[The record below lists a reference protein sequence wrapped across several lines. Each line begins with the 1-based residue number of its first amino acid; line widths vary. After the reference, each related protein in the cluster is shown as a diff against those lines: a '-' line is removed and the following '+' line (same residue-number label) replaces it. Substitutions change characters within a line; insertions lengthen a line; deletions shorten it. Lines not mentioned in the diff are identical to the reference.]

1 MMAVG
6 FFFGPFFAK
15 VNIAKPETLEDR
27 KIMTRLNTNRG
38 IWKAFVSLLL
48 LLAATKPRTAWAQ
61 AEASIN
67 GTVADTTGAVISGAT
82 VRVKNVEIGT
92 VRTVLTDNQGRYAA
106 PSLSVGKYEVSAEQS
121 GFRTEVKKGITLA
134 ISQRAEVNLI
144 LTVGDVKQSISVDE
158 TALQLAV
165 TTADFS
171 GLVGETQVKD
181 LPLNGRSYDQLLT
194 LNPGVV
200 NYTSQRA
207 GGIGTSNSVVGNMF
221 SASGRRPQEN
231 LYILNGVEYTSASEV
246 NNTPGGTSGQLLGVD
261 AVREFSVVTDAY
273 GAEYGKRPGAQINIV
288 TASGTNLLH
297 GDAYEFLRNSALD
310 ARNFFDLPQIPHF
323 ERNVFGGS
331 LGGPIKKDKS
341 FLFANYEGFRQALGL
356 SDVTLVPDAN
366 ARLGILPC
374 AALTTVTASCNA
386 STPNTAVVLGKGVAN
401 LFNLWPVANGPEL
414 TINGLNSG
422 VAEAF
427 SSPQQHIREDFG
439 TARFDQILS
448 DKDSFAAVYTG
459 DDSQSFSPT
468 TNPYSTVDIFLRE
481 QVASLIETHIFSPS
495 ILNKATLGFS
505 RGAFYFNSGVTGTA
519 SSVTGGWVDT
529 TGVPLP
535 GAVVIGG
542 GTTLNGA
549 SQLTNGGTN
558 AGSNLSAVRNL
569 FTWADQVSITHGKH
583 LINFGVW
590 FERVQAND
598 NLIQDQYGQAS
609 FSNLQTFLQGSISTY
624 TFASSATPLSWRSLE
639 GAFFAED
646 SIKLTPSLE
655 VTLGFRGEFTN
666 GWNEAYGRA
675 SNYLFTNGVI
685 NSAPTVGNSAFSVND
700 ARFLPAPRAG
710 IAWSPFGS
718 KKTVIRAGAGL
729 YYALI
734 DNLDYRLDQNGPFN
748 TVQAS
753 KKATVAQIEGTGTIP
768 TPLVIPSGVQPD
780 LKTPTVIAY
789 DLKIEQQVL
798 PNTTLSVGYS
808 GSHGYHEFLSIDAN
822 VPSNVVVCPA
832 APCPANY
839 PGGAYFYYSSIATP
853 LAGTPALA
861 NPAVANT
868 THWFSEGISS
878 YNALDVDV
886 NHRFSH
892 GLQLRGVYTY
902 SKALD
907 DGDNM
912 NTSVATNSPAFA
924 SNPLNPLKAD
934 YGRAS
939 FDVRHAAVI
948 NATYD
953 LPFGRQNASGQ
964 NNWVNTAVGGWQLSG
979 IETLV
984 SGLPFTPQL
993 SYNPANDGDSR
1004 NPVRPSINP
1013 NIQGSIIEGS
1023 PGQYFNP
1030 NAFIQPLAN
1039 TYGNAPRNAL
1049 QGPGLA
1055 ETDFSVSKKFL
1066 FTERINLQ
1074 FRAELFNIFNRTN
1087 FNNPNP
1093 VVFTSATTVLPS
1105 ASAGVI
1111 TSTSTSS
1118 RQVQFGLK
1126 LLW

>member
-1 MMAVG
+1 
-6 FFFGPFFAK
+6 
-15 VNIAKPETLEDR
+15 
-27 KIMTRLNTNRG
+27 MTRLNTNRG
-38 IWKAFVSLLL
+38 IWKAILSLLL
-48 LLAATKPRTAWAQ
+48 LLAAGKPRTAWAQ
-61 AEASIN
+61 GEASIL
-67 GTVADTTGAVISGAT
+67 GAVVDTSGSIIAGAT
-82 VRVKNVEIGT
+82 VKVKNVEIGT
-92 VRTVLTDNQGRYAA
+92 VRTLVTDSSGRFDA
-106 PSLSVGKYEVSAEQS
+106 PSLPVGKYEVSAEQA
-121 GFRTEVKKGITLA
+121 GFRSEVKTGITLA
-134 ISQRAEVNLI
+134 IGQRAEVNLM
-144 LTVGDVKQSISVDE
+144 LAVGDVQQSISVEE
-158 TALQLAV
+158 TAMQLAV

-171 GLVGETQVKD
+171 GLVGETQIKD

-231 LYILNGVEYTSASEV
+231 LYILNGVEFTSASEV

-273 GAEYGKRPGAQINIV
+273 SAEYGKRSGAQINIV
-288 TASGTNLLH
+288 TASGTNLVH

-323 ERNVFGGS
+323 ERNVFGAS
-331 LGGPIKKDKS
+331 LGGPIQRDKS
-341 FLFANYEGFRQALGL
+341 FLFANYEGFRQGLGL

-374 AALTTVTASCNA
+374 AALTTVTSSCNA
-386 STPNTAVVLGKGVAN
+386 STPATHAPLASGVAN
-401 LFNLWPVANGPEL
+401 LLNLWPVANGPEL

-422 VAEAF
+422 VAESL

-439 TARFDQILS
+439 TARFDQIFS
-448 DKDSFAAVYTG
+448 DKDSFAAVYTV

-468 TNPYSTVDIFLRE
+468 TNPLSTVDIFLRE
-481 QVASLIETHIFSPS
+481 QVASLSETHVFSPN
-495 ILNKATLGFS
+495 ILNKATFGFS

-519 SSVTGGWVDT
+519 SSVTGAWVNT
-529 TGVPLP
+529 TGVNVP

-549 SQLTNGGTN
+549 SALTNGGTN
-558 AGSNLSAVRNL
+558 AGSNLTAVRNL
-569 FTWADQVSITHGKH
+569 FTYEDQVSITHGKH

-609 FSNLQTFLQGSISTY
+609 FNNLQTFLQGSMSTY
-624 TFASSATPLSWRSLE
+624 TFASNPTPMSWRSLE

-646 SIKLTPSLE
+646 SIKLKPSLE
-655 VTLGFRGEFTN
+655 IRLGFRGEFTN

-675 SNYLFTNGVI
+675 SNYLFSNGVI
-685 NSAPTVGNSAFSVND
+685 ETNPVVGNSALSVNN

-734 DNLDYRLDQNGPFN
+734 DNLSYRLDQNGPFN

-753 KKATVAQIEGTGTIP
+753 KKATVAQIEGAGALP
-768 TPLVIPSGVQPD
+768 TPLVIPSGVQPN
-780 LKTPTVIAY
+780 LQTPTVISY
-789 DLKIEQQVL
+789 DLKIEQQIL
-798 PNTTLSVGYS
+798 PKTTLSVGYI
-808 GSHGYHEFLSIDAN
+808 GSHGYHEILSIDAN
-822 VPSNVVVCPA
+822 VPSNVAICPA
-832 APCPANY
+832 SPCPANY
-839 PGGAYFYYSSIATP
+839 PSGAYFYFTSLATP
-853 LAGTPALA
+853 FTGTPALA

-868 THWFSEGISS
+868 THWFSEGVSS
-878 YNALDVDV
+878 YNGLEVDV
-886 NHRFSH
+886 KQQLSH
-892 GLQLRGVYTY
+892 GLQFRGVYTY

-907 DGDNM
+907 DGDSM
-912 NTSVATNSPAFA
+912 NTSVATNSPAFV
-924 SNPLNPLKAD
+924 SNPLNPLQSD

-939 FDVRHAAVI
+939 FDVRNAAVI

-953 LPFGRQNASGQ
+953 LPFGGKNATGA
-964 NNWVNTAVGGWQLSG
+964 NRWWNTAIGDWQLSG

-993 SYNPANDGDSR
+993 SYNPSNDGDSR
-1004 NPVRPSINP
+1004 NPVRPSLNP
-1013 NIQGSIIEGS
+1013 AFTGSIIEGG

-1030 NAFIQPLAN
+1030 SAFIQPLAN
-1039 TYGNAPRNAL
+1039 TYGNAPRNFL

-1055 ETDFSVSKKFL
+1055 TTDFSISKKFL
-1066 FTERINLQ
+1066 FTERFNLQ

-1105 ASAGVI
+1105 ATAGVI
-1111 TSTSTSS
+1111 TSTSTTS

>member
-1 MMAVG
+1 M
-6 FFFGPFFAK
+6 P
-15 VNIAKPETLEDR
+15 
-27 KIMTRLNTNRG
+27 RLDTNKG
-38 IWKAFVSLLL
+38 IWKAILSLLL
-48 LLAATKPRTAWAQ
+48 LLAAAKPRTAWAQ
-61 AEASIN
+61 AESSIT

-82 VRVKNVEIGT
+82 VRVKNLEVGT
-92 VRTVLTDNQGRYAA
+92 VRTLITDNQGRYTAS
-106 PSLSVGKYEVSAEQS
+106 SLAVGKYEVSGEQQ
-121 GFRTEVKKGITLA
+121 GFRTEVKTGITLA
-134 ISQRAEVNLI
+134 IGQRTEVNLM
-144 LTVGDVKQSISVDE
+144 LEVGGVQQTISVDE

-171 GLVGETQVKD
+171 GLVGEAQVKD

-288 TASGTNLLH
+288 TASGTNQLH

-323 ERNVFGGS
+323 ERNVFGAS
-331 LGGPIKKDKS
+331 LGAPIKKDKS
-341 FLFANYEGFRQALGL
+341 FLFANYEGFRQGLGL
-356 SDVTLVPDAN
+356 SNVALVPDSN

-386 STPNTAVVLGKGVAN
+386 STPATNVTLGKGVAN
-401 LFNLWPVANGPEL
+401 LLNLWPVANGPEL
-414 TINGLNSG
+414 TVNGLNSG
-422 VAEAF
+422 IAESL

-439 TARFDQILS
+439 TARFDQVLS
-448 DKDSFAAVYTG
+448 SNNTFAAVYTV

-468 TNPYSTVDIFLRE
+468 TNPLSTVDIFLRE
-481 QVASLIETHIFSPS
+481 QVASLSETHIFSPN
-495 ILNKATLGFS
+495 ILNKATFGFS

-519 SSVTGGWVDT
+519 SSVTGAWVNT
-529 TGVPLP
+529 TGVDVP
-535 GAVVIGG
+535 GAVVVGG

-549 SQLTNGGTN
+549 SALTNGGTN
-558 AGSNLSAVRNL
+558 AGSNLTAVRNL
-569 FTWADQVSITHGKH
+569 FTYEDQVSITHGKH
-583 LINFGVW
+583 LITFGAW

-598 NLIQDQYGQAS
+598 NLLQDQYGQAS
-609 FSNLQTFLQGSISTY
+609 FNNLQTFLQGAISTY
-624 TFASSATPLSWRSLE
+624 TFASASAPLSWRSTE
-639 GAFFAED
+639 CAFFAED
-646 SIKLTPSLE
+646 SIKLTSSLE

-666 GWNEAYGRA
+666 GWNEADGRA
-675 SNYLFTNGVI
+675 SNYLFTNRVI
-685 NSAPTVGNSAFSVND
+685 NSAPTVGNSALSVNN
-700 ARFLPAPRAG
+700 ASFLPAPRAG

-718 KKTVIRAGAGL
+718 KKTVIRAGGGL

-734 DNLDYRLDQNGPFN
+734 DNLSYRLDQNGFN
-748 TVQAS
+748 IGTGTFNVVEAS
-753 KKATVAQIEGTGTIP
+753 KKATVAEIEGTGTIP
-768 TPLVIPSGVQPD
+768 TPLVIPSGVQPN
-780 LKTPTVIAY
+780 LKTPTVISY
-789 DLKIEQQVL
+789 DLKIEQQIL
-798 PNTTLSVGYS
+798 PNTTLSIGYI
-808 GSHGYHEFLSIDAN
+808 GSHGYHEILSIDAN
-822 VPSNVVVCPA
+822 VPSNVVICPA

-839 PGGAYFYYSSIATP
+839 PSGAYFYYTSLAAP
-853 LAGTPALA
+853 LTGTPALA
-861 NPAVANT
+861 NPTVANT
-868 THWFSEGISS
+868 THWFSEGVSS
-878 YNALDVDV
+878 YNGLEVDV
-886 NHRFSH
+886 NHQFSY
-892 GLQLRGVYTY
+892 GLQIRGVYTCA
-902 SKALD
+902 KALD
-907 DGDNM
+907 DGDSM

-924 SNPLNPLKAD
+924 SNPLNPLQSD

-939 FDVRHAAVI
+939 FDVRNAAVI

-953 LPFGRQNASGQ
+953 LPFGRKSATRDNRL
-964 NNWVNTAVGGWQLSG
+964 WNTAVGGWQLSG

-1004 NPVRPSINP
+1004 NPVRPTLNP
-1013 NIQGSIIEGS
+1013 AFAGSIIEGG

-1030 NAFIQPLAN
+1030 SAFIQPLAN
-1039 TYGNAPRNAL
+1039 TYGNAPRNFL

-1055 ETDFSVSKKFL
+1055 TTDFSVSKKFL
-1066 FTERINLQ
+1066 FTERFNLQ
-1074 FRAELFNIFNRTN
+1074 FRAELFNIFNRAN
-1087 FNNPNP
+1087 FNIPNP
-1093 VVFTSATTVLPS
+1093 VVFTSSTTVLPS